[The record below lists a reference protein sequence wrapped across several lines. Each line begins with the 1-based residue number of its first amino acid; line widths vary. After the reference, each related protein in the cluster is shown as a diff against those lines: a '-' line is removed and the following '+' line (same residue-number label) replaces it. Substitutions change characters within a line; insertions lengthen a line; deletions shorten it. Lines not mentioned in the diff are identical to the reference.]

1 MKRLPDIIV
10 ELLAEHGGQEDISA
24 QCNSLISFSLLM
36 PLLSMGVLTVWDPRY
51 SATYG
56 NPHLRSPPR
65 HVPCPAPQL
74 YSAQYSTFGPV
85 PEQNPVPY
93 LASPAPAPSC
103 TGSVEGPPP
112 PPPLYPHTG
121 GGGSVL
127 GITGHSTLPAHLR
140 HPVTNDMYAM
150 VTEPAPG
157 YRTLGSPAPSPA
169 PGHTTSPV
177 TYIMETHSPAT
188 PDNISP
194 RDHILSDQ
202 SSNLFI
208 LYM

>member
-36 PLLSMGVLTVWDPRY
+36 PLLSTGVLTVWDPRY

-85 PEQNPVPY
+85 PEQSPAPY

-140 HPVTNDMYAM
+140 HPVTNDMY
-150 VTEPAPG
+150 
-157 YRTLGSPAPSPA
+157 
-169 PGHTTSPV
+169 
-177 TYIMETHSPAT
+177 METHSPAT

>member
-85 PEQNPVPY
+85 PEQ
-93 LASPAPAPSC
+93 SPAPAPSC

-127 GITGHSTLPAHLR
+127 GINGHSTLPAHLR

-169 PGHTTSPV
+169 PGHTSSPV
-177 TYIMETHSPAT
+177 TYIMDTHPASHT
-188 PDNISP
+188 GT
-194 RDHILSDQ
+194 HV
-202 SSNLFI
+202 
-208 LYM
+208 

>member
-1 MKRLPDIIV
+1 M
-10 ELLAEHGGQEDISA
+10 A
-24 QCNSLISFSLLM
+24 
-36 PLLSMGVLTVWDPRY
+36 
-51 SATYG
+51 G
-56 NPHLRSPPR
+56 NTADS
-65 HVPCPAPQL
+65 
-74 YSAQYSTFGPV
+74 STARANG
-85 PEQNPVPY
+85 N
-93 LASPAPAPSC
+93 AAPAPSS

-140 HPVTNDMYAM
+140 HPVTNDMYAV
-150 VTEPAPG
+150 VTKPAPAPAPG

-177 TYIMETHSPAT
+177 TYIMETRSPAT